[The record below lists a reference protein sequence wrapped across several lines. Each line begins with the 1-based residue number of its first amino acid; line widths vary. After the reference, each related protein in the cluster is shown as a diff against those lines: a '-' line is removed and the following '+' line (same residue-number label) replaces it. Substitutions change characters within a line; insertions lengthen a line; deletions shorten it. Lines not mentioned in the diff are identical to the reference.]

1 MNSEPLVLNCEA
13 SLNGP
18 RARLRS
24 ADPTP
29 ATSARTGPAR
39 SSGVPEARRAMVR
52 SLYQQHHRPLQA
64 FIRRLVGPE
73 RAEDVVQEVFFR
85 LLRLENLETR
95 EISVSYLFRI
105 GENLV
110 RKGYHQEQRSR
121 RTLEAAGRHDAR
133 RLAAD
138 DGDRLGGRAGRH
150 AEAGVGS
157 SGMARV
163 HAGMLAAALR
173 NLTDNEQAAVRM
185 IVCRGLSYEQAAVA
199 LGVTVTTINN
209 WKYRGVKKL
218 QQLCSPDLDPCCR
231 SNRGNNPRMST
242 RPESHRRNRGEPDAN
257 PESTRNAREPAGR
270 TDHAHGRRRFGRV
283 G

>member
-1 MNSEPLVLNCEA
+1 
-13 SLNGP
+13 
-18 RARLRS
+18 
-24 ADPTP
+24 
-29 ATSARTGPAR
+29 
-39 SSGVPEARRAMVR
+39 MVR

-138 DGDRLGGRAGRH
+138 EPVDARKRVLGARAWP
-150 AEAGVGS
+150 GS
-157 SGMARV
+157 TQG
-163 HAGMLAAALR
+163 
-173 NLTDNEQAAVRM
+173 
-185 IVCRGLSYEQAAVA
+185 
-199 LGVTVTTINN
+199 
-209 WKYRGVKKL
+209 
-218 QQLCSPDLDPCCR
+218 CSRQPC
-231 SNRGNNPRMST
+231 GT
-242 RPESHRRNRGEPDAN
+242 
-257 PESTRNAREPAGR
+257 
-270 TDHAHGRRRFGRV
+270 
-283 G
+283 